1 MRNPDLKNKVK
12 GPHRND
18 GGWEAKLWH
27 LGMHQ
32 NTQRVLS
39 KV

>member
-1 MRNPDLKNKVK
+1 MRSPLQNPKSKDTTEMMV
-12 GPHRND
+12 
-18 GGWEAKLWH
+18 GGEDKLWH

-32 NTQRVLS
+32 NTQRVSS